1 MNPSKDLGVN
11 SDLVYSVNE
20 KWIRFKDL
28 WLEEISKES
37 LPFSNWDIYDLRGY
51 ENLEAKWVAKTPDS
65 AFRESLTL
73 EELQLSNEELSERY
87 PDWMNEVSNM
97 CSDCSGEKYMY
108 LKEAERED
116 FRLLIRG
123 IKPVPLTVDL
133 KLAVYVAFPVIVEVP
148 LLIAFIVLFSTL
160 AILLFELKYYLLCYL
175 KILI

>member
-1 MNPSKDLGVN
+1 MNPSKDLGIN
-11 SDLVYSVNE
+11 SDLVYFVNE

-65 AFRESLTL
+65 AFRKSLSI

-87 PDWMNEVSNM
+87 PDWMNEVNNIGSN
-97 CSDCSGEKYMY
+97 CLEEKYMY

-133 KLAVYVAFPVIVEVP
+133 KLYLTEEEIEGFKKDKD
-148 LLIAFIVLFSTL
+148 FSLEDCIRNGKVSFDKTIDVFNL
-160 AILLFELKYYLLCYL
+160 TH
-175 KILI
+175 

>member
-11 SDLVYSVNE
+11 SDLVYFVNE
-20 KWIRFKDL
+20 KWTSFKDL
-28 WLEEISKES
+28 WLEEVKKES

-87 PDWMNEVSNM
+87 PDWMNEVSSM
-97 CSDCSGEKYMY
+97 CSDCSDERYMY

-133 KLAVYVAFPVIVEVP
+133 KLYLTEEEIKKMEEDVN
-148 LLIAFIVLFSTL
+148 FSIEDYIRHGKVSFDKEIDVFNL
-160 AILLFELKYYLLCYL
+160 SH
-175 KILI
+175 

>member
-11 SDLVYSVNE
+11 SDLVYYVNE

-28 WLEEISKES
+28 WLEEVSKES
-37 LPFSNWDIYDLRGY
+37 IPFYNWDIYDLRGY

-133 KLAVYVAFPVIVEVP
+133 KLYLTEEEIKGFKKDKD
-148 LLIAFIVLFSTL
+148 FSLEDCIRHGKVSFDKTIDVFSL
-160 AILLFELKYYLLCYL
+160 VH
-175 KILI
+175 